1 MPYPRVLIIT
11 SCTGEKRFKPD
22 NQLTQE
28 DFKHAARLRKREK
41 QLSEFMAPAGEM
53 YTGMQH
59 VQLMEGVRNLRKVL
73 DQLAIDVVI
82 ISAGYGVISEER
94 IIAPYEVTFNTMKG
108 YEIDAWAKQLKIHHS
123 IEQIIPD
130 HDLIFVLLG
139 EKYLR
144 AISLPLTLY
153 EEQTWI
159 FLAPGSCSN
168 LIKASDPQAFIMSL
182 SNAEAKKYS
191 FGSVGLKGFLFKQ
204 FALVA
209 AEQPKLFE
217 QIHQNP
223 CRFQDIINRTTQLEL
238 DLDLPKLA
246 AQNKSKQPAK
256 ITNRDEFIPIPD
268 LPPAPNIHLGV
279 QYFIPEWDD
288 RVDPDY
294 NFSTDSFSSNRR
306 DPYADDVYAH
316 EIFFPN
322 PNYDGILISKAVI
335 DESQTKRN
343 NVEELGVH
351 KFVRFF
357 GKIMGDCG
365 AFSYIKEDFP
375 PYNTDEILDYYER
388 LGFNF
393 GVSIDHLI
401 AGSFAVPGV
410 RELRYNLTLKNA
422 AEFLAKHQ
430 EQGYQFTPIGVAQ
443 GWSPESYA
451 SAVQEL
457 IRMGYGYIALGGLA
471 RAQNREILPILE
483 AIHPHLVPTVR
494 MHLFGVARINAISA
508 FRHLGVTSCDSASP
522 LRQAWLGATANY
534 YTPSDKRYA
543 AIRVPPVDNKGGLRI
558 KRLLEAEVSNSETL
572 QQLEK
577 DALRSLREFD
587 TGKLDLE
594 STLQTILAYDELL
607 ELPKDGKAEPE
618 AQAKRRAKHE
628 VLYREVLEAQP
639 WKTCDCPICQ
649 EIGIE
654 VIIFRNNNRNRRRG
668 FHNTYIFYKRF
679 KEMLGTFSKV
689 LVEASK

>member
-1 MPYPRVLIIT
+1 MRYPRVLIIT
-11 SCTGEKRFKPD
+11 SCTGEKRFKPE

-41 QLSEFMAPAGEM
+41 QLAEFMAPAAEM

-59 VQLMEGVRNLRKVL
+59 IQLMEGVQNLRKTL
-73 DQLAIDVVI
+73 EQPAIDVVI
-82 ISAGYGVISEER
+82 ISAGYGLIPEER
-94 IIAPYEVTFNTMKG
+94 LIAPYEVTFNAMKG
-108 YEIDAWAKQLKIHHS
+108 HEIDSWAKQLKIHHS
-123 IEQIIPD
+123 VEEIIPD
-130 HDLIFVLLG
+130 YDLIFVLLG
-139 EKYLR
+139 EQYLR
-144 AISLPLTLY
+144 AIALPVTLY

-159 FLAPGSCSN
+159 FLAPRSN
-168 LIKASDPQAFIMSL
+168 FNFIQESDPQAFILPL
-182 SNAEAKKYS
+182 SNAEAKQYR

-204 FALVA
+204 FASVVA
-209 AEQPKLFE
+209 KRPELFE

-223 CRFQDIINRTTQLEL
+223 SHFRDVIDQTTQLEL
-238 DLDLPKLA
+238 NLDLPIPA
-246 AQNKSKQPAK
+246 AKSKSKQDVKK
-256 ITNRDEFIPIPD
+256 IGRDEFIPIPD

-288 RVDPDY
+288 RVDPRY
-294 NFSTDSFSSNRR
+294 NFLKDTFGSPDR

-316 EIFFPN
+316 ELFLS
-322 PNYDGILISKAVI
+322 PNYDGVLISKVVV
-335 DESQTKRN
+335 DESQTRRAK
-343 NVEELGVH
+343 VEAQGVH
-351 KFVRFF
+351 KFIRFP

-365 AFSYIKEDFP
+365 AFGYIEEDEP
-375 PYNTDEILDYYER
+375 PYNTDEILDYYHQ
-388 LGFNF
+388 LGFNY

-401 AGSFAVPGV
+401 VGPFAEPGI
-410 RELRYNLTLKNA
+410 REKRYDLTCKNA
-422 AEFLAKHQ
+422 EEFLKKYQ
-430 EQGYQFTPIGVAQ
+430 QRDFQFTPIGVAQ

-451 SAVQEL
+451 KAVKEL
-457 IRMGYGYIALGGLA
+457 IEMGYDYIALGGLA

-483 AIHPHLVPTVR
+483 AIHPHLISTVR
-494 MHLFGVARINAISA
+494 MHLFGVARTNAISA

-543 AIRVPPVDNKGGLRI
+543 AIRVPPVDNKSGLRI
-558 KRLLEAEVSNSETL
+558 KRLLEAGVADLKTL

-587 TGKLDLE
+587 VGKLDLE
-594 STLQTILAYDELL
+594 STLQAVLAYDELL
-607 ELPKDGKAEPE
+607 ELPKDGMADPE

-639 WKTCDCPICQ
+639 WKSCDCPICQ

-654 VIIFRNNNRNRRRG
+654 VLIFRNNNRNRRRG
-668 FHNTYIFYKRF
+668 FHNTYVFYKRF
-679 KEMLGTFSKV
+679 RELLNKFNKV
-689 LVEASK
+689 RETGMP